1 MKRER
6 VSFKASQYERDLK
19 ALEAEAAPIT
29 EARTYA
35 AKIIGDTP
43 KSLLAEDEVKDA
55 LSLPDYPAAPQHT
68 AAELLGVIEE
78 LRKYRA
84 ALSKVKQS
92 ERFEVRSGKV
102 VPTEESRKAIEEG
115 CSLYFEG
122 DKLQTYKHLKAAAK
136 ELNKIEQPMLRQA
149 IGFGSEGTAEPNL
162 VKLQMTGRR
171 T

>member
-55 LSLPDYPAAPQHT
+55 LSLPDYPNAPEHA

-84 ALSKVKQS
+84 ALSKVKQP

>member
-6 VSFKASQYERDLK
+6 VSFKGSQYERDLK

-29 EARTYA
+29 EARTFA
-35 AKIIGDTP
+35 AQIIGDTP
-43 KSLLAEDEVKDA
+43 KSLLAEAEVKDA
-55 LSLPDYPAAPQHT
+55 LSLPDYPNAPQHT
-68 AAELLGVIEE
+68 AAELLGVSEE

-84 ALSKVKQS
+84 ALSKVKQP

-122 DKLQTYKHLKAAAK
+122 EKLQTYKRLKAACK

-162 VKLQMTGRR
+162 VKLQMAGRR
-171 T
+171 I